1 MVVEEW
7 ANLAI
12 WWGDSVP
19 CHSGW
24 AQRHRSML
32 SLEEVLQHS
41 ARPLS
46 GLPHHPSRMFEFYI
60 KHDWL
65 KLYVPAVIFFLKTEN
80 WNLALMEL
88 VLRRLRQGMAFERL
102 SLRLGKQ
109 KQKQNRITQT
119 LRHTGDPADR
129 ICSVHADFFTGQMMT
144 ASLHYFQVEAML
156 NA

>member
-1 MVVEEW
+1 
-7 ANLAI
+7 
-12 WWGDSVP
+12 
-19 CHSGW
+19 
-24 AQRHRSML
+24 
-32 SLEEVLQHS
+32 
-41 ARPLS
+41 
-46 GLPHHPSRMFEFYI
+46 
-60 KHDWL
+60 
-65 KLYVPAVIFFLKTEN
+65 
-80 WNLALMEL
+80 MEL